1 MAEKVLHN
9 WFVDYCYAECH
20 CAISVVMLLS
30 DAKNMKVLNA
40 IMLSL
45 VLLIV
50 VMLSISVQCQY
61 TAESQLC

>member
-1 MAEKVLHN
+1 MAEKVIQN
-9 WFVDYCYAECH
+9 WFVDYCYAQCH
-20 CAISVVMLLS
+20 CAISVIMLLCG
-30 DAKNMKVLNA
+30 ANKTKMLNA
-40 IMLSL
+40 ILLSL